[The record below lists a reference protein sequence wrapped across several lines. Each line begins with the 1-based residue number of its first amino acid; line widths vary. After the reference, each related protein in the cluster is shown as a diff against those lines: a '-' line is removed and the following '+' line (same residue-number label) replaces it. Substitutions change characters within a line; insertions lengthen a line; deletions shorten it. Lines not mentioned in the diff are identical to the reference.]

1 MSRADLRKRLN
12 AIDMRA
18 PVPRRAT
25 ADAEGGTRLRAT
37 VAAAFGINVRDLH
50 RDGCP
55 ALAWLHRCREGGA
68 TAEDQELV
76 DQIAAVRYFAPP
88 VETRDYLLAISKI
101 YREI

>member
-12 AIDMRA
+12 ALDSSK
-18 PVPRRAT
+18 PTPRRTT
-25 ADAEGGTRLRAT
+25 ADDEGGARLRAT

-50 RDGCP
+50 GDGCP

-68 TAEDQELV
+68 TAEDRALL

-101 YREI
+101 YRSF